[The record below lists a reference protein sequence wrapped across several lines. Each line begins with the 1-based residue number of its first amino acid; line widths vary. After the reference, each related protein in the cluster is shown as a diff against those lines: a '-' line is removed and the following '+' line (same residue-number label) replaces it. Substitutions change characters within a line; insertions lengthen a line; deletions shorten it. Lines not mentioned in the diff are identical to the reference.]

1 MPDHSHDYAADA
13 VHSVPQEP
21 KHRKNI
27 VICCDGTGNEFG
39 DSNSNV
45 VKLYT
50 ALAIDN
56 DQVGYYHPGLG
67 TMGDPAER
75 HRLWR
80 WWSQLKGLA
89 FAAGF
94 KDNVMDAYR
103 YVMTIYNDG
112 DRVFLFGFS
121 RGAYTIRALAGLLN
135 GYGLL
140 CLGNEG
146 HLPYAWRLY
155 TAQHKNRDRRAITEN
170 VDFASA
176 FKETF
181 SHKNFELHFVGLW
194 DTVSSVGWVATP
206 LRLFNVSQ
214 NPCIRRGRHAVS
226 IDERR
231 CFYTDNIW
239 GDALPGQDIEQV
251 WFAGVHS
258 DIGGSYSQKESG
270 LSNISLEWMLNEAR
284 AAGLTLVEDRVNL
297 VLGRHPT
304 TYPHVEPLYEKP
316 EETCVHH
323 SLKSVWWILE
333 LLPHIY
339 YDKDHGQEFYRVPL
353 GARRA
358 LPDNAVVHPS
368 VVERIND
375 PSAKYKPT
383 NLLNGTLSPKPGCEK
398 GFYEYRP
405 KTAAMSRSV
414 TRYGVL
420 FLVCIFDLLIVL
432 GLVVIVAEICRRLGP
447 PLWDALGAAWYWLKV
462 HW

>member
-1 MPDHSHDYAADA
+1 MPDQSHVYAGDA
-13 VHSVPQEP
+13 VHVVPQAS
-21 KHRKNI
+21 KRGKNI

-39 DSNSNV
+39 DSNSNI

-56 DQVGYYHPGLG
+56 DQVGYYHPGVG

-75 HRLWR
+75 HMVTR
-80 WWSQLKGLA
+80 WWSQIKGLA

-103 YVMTIYNDG
+103 YLMTIYNDG
-112 DRVFLFGFS
+112 DRVYLFGFS

-140 CLGNEG
+140 CQGNEG

-155 TAQHKNRDRRAITEN
+155 TAQHKDREKRSITED

-194 DTVSSVGWVATP
+194 DTVSSVGWVSTP

-231 CFYTDNIW
+231 CFYMDNIW
-239 GDALPGQDIEQV
+239 GDPLPGQDIEQV

-258 DIGGSYSQKESG
+258 DIGGSYSQNDSG
-270 LSNISLEWMLNEAR
+270 LSNVTLEWMLNEATE
-284 AAGLTLVEDRVNL
+284 AGLVLVQDRVDL
-297 VLGRHPT
+297 VLGRHPS
-304 TYPHVEPLYEKP
+304 TYPHVEPLYKKP
-316 EETCVHH
+316 QHSLVHH
-323 SLKSVWWILE
+323 SLKGVWWILE

-353 GARRA
+353 GARRD
-358 LPDNAVVHPS
+358 LPPMSLVHPS
-368 VVERIND
+368 VVERINH
-375 PSAKYKPT
+375 PSAGYKPA
-383 NLLNGTLSPKPGCEK
+383 NLTKGTLTPKADSSRGLYEYSPKAEEK
-398 GFYEYRP
+398 SSNFNRYFV
-405 KTAAMSRSV
+405 MS
-414 TRYGVL
+414 
-420 FLVCIFDLLIVL
+420 LVCIFDLLIVL
-432 GLVVIVAEICRRLGP
+432 GLLVIATEICRRVGP
-447 PLWDALGAAWYWLKV
+447 PVWDALGAAWYWLRAN
-462 HW
+462 W